1 MSQTTEVGGQTTEEH
16 DGSHPSSDLRLPFSE
31 RHSPPMIYFYLLVA
45 IALEVIA
52 TSALKATDG
61 FTRLAPSLVT
71 LIGYGLAF
79 YFLSLTLRTM
89 PVGIVYAVWSGAGV
103 VLITAIG
110 WVYYRQALDL
120 PALIGLGLIIAGVL
134 VVNLF
139 SQSVPH

>member
-1 MSQTTEVGGQTTEEH
+1 MV
-16 DGSHPSSDLRLPFSE
+16 
-31 RHSPPMIYFYLLVA
+31 YFYLLVA

-89 PVGIVYAVWSGAGV
+89 PVGIVYAVWSGAGI
-103 VLITAIG
+103 VLIAMIG
-110 WVYYRQALDL
+110 WIYYQQALD
-120 PALIGLGLIIAGVL
+120 AAGLIGLALILAGVII
-134 VVNLF
+134 VNLF
-139 SQSVPH
+139 SKTVGH